1 MVGAKHPC
9 NEAETSS
16 DARTF
21 MNLTYVL
28 LQNLKRNR
36 LRTALTAIA
45 FALPMAVFVAAL
57 SLVVVMMGISKNN
70 EKQLRLGVR
79 NRISLINLMP
89 EAMRRRIEAL
99 DPNKER
105 ITAVCGMRWFGGR
118 VPGTQASLTNLAAD
132 PDTFPLVYPDI
143 GLTQADYDAWLKE
156 RTAAVIG
163 QSAAEQY
170 KWKVGDRVTLESTV
184 PPYLSLEFK
193 VVAIMQSS
201 MRSNVFYIRRDYL
214 DESLKAA
221 GEAYGRC
228 NVFWMKTTSVDAMRS
243 LQKEIDEMTA
253 NSPDATRSDDEN
265 AFLAGFIQ
273 GAGDIPGLM
282 RAMAMVVVFIVAL
295 VAGNTMM
302 LNFRERTRE
311 LGVFKA
317 MGFQSSRVMWLIV
330 GESVLIALIGAL
342 LGVIPISLLLYFFPP
357 RNLGIGPIGAIEV
370 SPTAIGLS
378 VVIALAVGLAA
389 GLWPG
394 VQAMRLRTV
403 DALRKVA

>member
-1 MVGAKHPC
+1 MTLA
-9 NEAETSS
+9 
-16 DARTF
+16 
-21 MNLTYVL
+21 YVL
-28 LQNLKRNR
+28 LQNLRRNL

-57 SLVVVMMGISKNN
+57 SFVVAMVGISKNN

-79 NRISLINLMP
+79 NRISIINMMP
-89 EAMRRRIEAL
+89 EGMRRRIEAL

-118 VPGTQASLTNLAAD
+118 VPGTSSSLTNLAAD

-143 GLTQADYDAWLKE
+143 GLTDQDVEAWLKE

-163 QSAAEQY
+163 KGAADQY
-170 KWKVGDRVTLESTV
+170 GWKVGDRVTLESTV

-193 VVAIMQSS
+193 VVAIMDST

-228 NVFWMKTTSVDAMRS
+228 NVFWMKTTSVDGMRS
-243 LQKEIDEMTA
+243 LQAEIDEMTK
-253 NSPDATRSDDEN
+253 NSPDATKSDDEN
-265 AFLAGFIQ
+265 AFMAAFIQ

-282 RAMAMVVVFIVAL
+282 RAMAMVVVFIIAL

-317 MGFQSSRVMWLIV
+317 MGFQSRKVMGLIV
-330 GESVLIALIGAL
+330 AESMLLALIGSL
-342 LGVIPISLLLYFFPP
+342 LGIVPMVGLLYVNPTK
-357 RNLGIGPIGAIEV
+357 NLGFGPIGALET
-370 SPTAIGLS
+370 SPTAIVLS
-378 VVIALAVGLAA
+378 LFIALLVGLVA

-394 VQAMRLRTV
+394 LQAMRLRTV

>member
-1 MVGAKHPC
+1 MTLA
-9 NEAETSS
+9 
-16 DARTF
+16 
-21 MNLTYVL
+21 YVL
-28 LQNLKRNR
+28 WQNLKRNR
-36 LRTALTAIA
+36 LRTALTAVA

-57 SLVVVMMGISKNN
+57 SLVMVMVGIVKNN
-70 EKQLRLGVR
+70 EQQLRLGVR
-79 NRISLINLMP
+79 SRISIINMMP
-89 EAMRRRIEAL
+89 DALRRRIEAL

-118 VPGTQASLTNLAAD
+118 VPGAAASLTNLAAD

-143 GLTQADYDAWLKE
+143 GLTAEDVRAWHKE

-163 QSAAEQY
+163 SSAAEQY
-170 KWKVGDRVTLESTV
+170 GWKVGDRVTLESTV

-193 VVAIMQSS
+193 VVAIMDSA
-201 MRSNVFYIRRDYL
+201 MRSNIFYIRRDYL
-214 DESLKAA
+214 DEALKAA

-228 NVFWMKTTSVDAMRS
+228 NVFWMKTTSVEAMRS
-243 LQKEIDEMTA
+243 LQQEIDALTM

-265 AFLAGFIQ
+265 AFMAAFIQ

-282 RAMAMVVVFIVAL
+282 RAMAMVVVLIIAL

-317 MGFQSSRVMWLIV
+317 MGFQSRRVMGIIV
-330 GESVLIALIGAL
+330 AESVLLALIGSL
-342 LGVIPISLLLYFFPP
+342 LGILPMSGVLYLLPK
-357 RNLGIGPIGAIEV
+357 RNWGFGPIGTLGV
-370 SPTAIGLS
+370 SPMAMGLS
-378 VVIALAVGLAA
+378 LVIALAVGLVA

-394 VQAMRLRTV
+394 FQAMRLRTV

>member
-1 MVGAKHPC
+1 MTLA
-9 NEAETSS
+9 
-16 DARTF
+16 
-21 MNLTYVL
+21 YVL
-28 LQNLKRNR
+28 LQNLRRNR
-36 LRTALTAIA
+36 LRTALTAVA

-57 SLVVVMMGISKNN
+57 SFVVAMIGISKNN

-118 VPGTQASLTNLAAD
+118 VPGTSASLTNLAAD
-132 PDTFPLVYPDI
+132 PDTFPLVYPDV
-143 GLTQADYDAWLKE
+143 GLTEQDVEAWHKE
-156 RTAAVIG
+156 KTAAVIG
-163 QSAAEQY
+163 RGAADQFG
-170 KWKVGDRVTLESTV
+170 WKVGGRVTLESTV

-193 VVAIMQSS
+193 VVAIMDST

-221 GEAYGRC
+221 GEGYGRC
-228 NVFWMKTTSVDAMRS
+228 NVFWMKTTSVEAMRS
-243 LQKEIDEMTA
+243 LQTEIDEMNK

-265 AFLAGFIQ
+265 AFMAAFIQ

-282 RAMAMVVVFIVAL
+282 RAMAMVVVFIIAL

-317 MGFQSSRVMWLIV
+317 MGFQSGRVMGLIV
-330 GESVLIALIGAL
+330 AESMLLAFIGSL
-342 LGVIPISLLLYFFPP
+342 LGIVPMVGLLYLNPMK
-357 RNLGIGPIGAIEV
+357 NLGLGPIGALEI
-370 SPTAIGLS
+370 SPAAIILS
-378 VVIALAVGLAA
+378 LVIALAVGLAA

-394 VQAMRLRTV
+394 FQAMRLRTV